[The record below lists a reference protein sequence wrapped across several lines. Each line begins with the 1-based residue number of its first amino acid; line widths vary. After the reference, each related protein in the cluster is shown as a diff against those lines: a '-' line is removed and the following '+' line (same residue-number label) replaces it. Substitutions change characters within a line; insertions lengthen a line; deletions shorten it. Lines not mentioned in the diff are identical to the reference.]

1 MPGQAPGR
9 EGMKP
14 LIRGFLAAFPDTT
27 ITVHEIIGAPGRA
40 AVRAEI
46 AGTHRGEW
54 FGMAPTGKASRLPIH
69 EFHHTAAGT
78 AWQALFEVADL
89 QRGQTV
95 LVHAGAGGVGSF
107 AIHLARTAGARV
119 VATASGAGI
128 EVARQL
134 GADQVIDYRSERFED
149 RLSDLDAVLDTVR
162 DAPQPRS
169 FGVLRPGGT
178 LVSTTAPPDEA
189 LAKAHKVS
197 ASFVFHQSDG
207 SRLEDCRAHRRVP
220 APGVGPG
227 ARQDH
232 PVRQLSGHAADAP
245 RRMQPFAGGNGTMDG
260 QDGIPGAERHP

>member
-1 MPGQAPGR
+1 MRSARAGPTCS
-9 EGMKP
+9 
-14 LIRGFLAAFPDTT
+14 IR
-27 ITVHEIIGAPGRA
+27 
-40 AVRAEI
+40 
-46 AGTHRGEW
+46 
-54 FGMAPTGKASRLPIH
+54 
-69 EFHHTAAGT
+69 
-78 AWQALFEVADL
+78 QALFEVADL
-89 QRGQTV
+89 QRGQAV

-162 DAPQPRS
+162 DDTQQRS

-207 SRLEDCRAHRRVP
+207 SRLEDCRAHRRGHAGSPGGPHGSAGRIGRRVP

-245 RRMQPFAGGNGTMDG
+245 RRVQPFAGGNGTMDG
-260 QDGIPGAERHP
+260 QDEIPGAERHP